1 MTLYVVPEVAHL
13 LRLSE
18 SQVYALIASG
28 KLRCY
33 RLSTRK
39 QGAVR
44 VSEDQ
49 LREFLGASES
59 TPATSPPEVLRH
71 IQPPS

>member
-1 MTLYVVPEVAHL
+1 MKFYLVPEVAQL

-18 SQVYALIASG
+18 SQVYALIAG
-28 KLRCY
+28 GRLRCY

-44 VSEDQ
+44 VSEEH
-49 LREFLGASES
+49 LRAFLDASES
-59 TPATSPPEVLRH
+59 TQAAFPPEGLRH
-71 IQPPS
+71 IRPPA